1 MTWIDISVPLHNTM
15 VHWPGDPPFNR
26 EPVKEIEQG
35 STANLSNLSMGSHS
49 GTHVDAPKHFIQ
61 DGQTIDNMPLDIMTG
76 IARVIEITDRHSIKL
91 EEIARHKIRTGERI
105 LFKTYNSIYAWKT
118 NAFFEEFVHIS
129 NEVADYLAEKKV
141 KMVGVD
147 YLSVGGYKGN
157 GSYVHHKLLGNGIW
171 LIETLDL
178 SKVKAGKYYLI
189 CLPLR
194 IEGGDGAPARA
205 ILRRV

>member
-26 EPVKEIEQG
+26 KPIKDMEQG
-35 STANLSNLSMGSHS
+35 STANLSNLTMGSHT

-61 DGQTIDNMPLDIMTG
+61 NGQTIDNMPLDIMTG
-76 IARVIEITDRHSIKL
+76 IARVIEIADRHSIKL
-91 EEIARHKIRTGERI
+91 EEIEKHKIHRGERI
-105 LFKTYNSIYAWKT
+105 LFKTYNSLSVWNTDIFVEDFIY
-118 NAFFEEFVHIS
+118 IS
-129 NEVADYLAEKKV
+129 NEVADLLADKKV

-157 GSYVHHKLLGNGIW
+157 GSYVHHKLLGSGIW
-171 LIETLDL
+171 LIETLNL
-178 SKVKAGKYYLI
+178 SKVNAGKYYLI

-205 ILRRV
+205 ILRPV